1 MRKNNRQKI
10 LDTARKLFLRYGYNG
25 ISMRTIASKAKLTT
39 GAVYFHFKNKRE
51 IYETIC
57 HEALNILNRL
67 FKEGAQSRETAPQK
81 LISTFD
87 SYLRFYNDYRDYY
100 NILMEYK
107 GEFLDSD
114 ELDPGKNEITRR
126 TGELMDMMAEIFQEG
141 VNDGVFRDLDPHTV
155 AFFLA
160 SVTEGMLQFKK
171 FGVHNAIDRDDSDF
185 RDFMK
190 VILGQGIQKQQ

>member
-1 MRKNNRQKI
+1 MRKNNRQEI
-10 LDTARKLFLRYGYNG
+10 LDTARKLFLQYGYNG

-67 FKEGAQSRETAPQK
+67 FKEGIDSRETSPKK

-87 SYLRFYNDYRDYY
+87 SYLTFYNEYRDYY

-107 GEFLDSD
+107 GEFLDTED
-114 ELDPGKNEITRR
+114 PDPGKNEITRR
-126 TGELMDMMAEIFQEG
+126 TGELLDMMAEVFTEG
-141 VNDGVFRDLDPHTV
+141 VNEGTFRNLDPHTV
-155 AFFLA
+155 AFFLS

-171 FGVHNAIDRDDSDF
+171 FGVHNTIGRDDNDF
-185 RDFMK
+185 REFMK
-190 VILGQGIQKQQ
+190 VIIGKGIQKQS